1 MADRVGHDALTA
13 SGTGAA
19 EEWTGIPERAH
30 ARKGSPLDLRF
41 NSGGF
46 GASDHSSF
54 CARGIP
60 VFHFFSNTHPEYH
73 RIEDDGERINVDGM
87 ARVTQLVA
95 VVVREV
101 VPGSGLASPTPAEG
115 AGNTHGVQGPTDGGA
130 VWSGFGVRPG
140 TIPDYLR
147 ESGGMA
153 ITRDSWSRQ
162 P

>member
-95 VVVREV
+95 AVVREV
-101 VPGSGLASPTPAEG
+101 VPGFGSRLAHARRGRGKHPRRAGTHRRRRRAERVRGSAGYDPRLPA
-115 AGNTHGVQGPTDGGA
+115 
-130 VWSGFGVRPG
+130 GVR
-140 TIPDYLR
+140 
-147 ESGGMA
+147 
-153 ITRDSWSRQ
+153 RDGDHER
-162 P
+162 